1 MAVNLVEEA
10 ATLPDAWRSRVLGQT
25 GGANLKVIR
34 MDKDGIAYESHS
46 AFQEALLVIEGQMT
60 LDVEGE
66 LFEMGPGDFHL
77 VPAGKRH
84 RVLEGSYGTL
94 FLVDA

>member
-1 MAVNLVEEA
+1 MAVNLVETA
-10 ATLPDAWRSRVLGQT
+10 ATLPHAWRSRILGQT

-34 MDKDGIAYESHS
+34 MDKGGIAYESHS

-60 LDVEGE
+60 LEVEGE
-66 LFEMGPGDFHL
+66 LFAMGPGDFHL
-77 VPAGKRH
+77 VPAGTRH